1 MPGDRHIASD
11 PDQIAAAL
19 QDVFDASDQ
28 GIALFDGNAKLVQV
42 NACFR
47 ALHPTLN
54 DLLTPGLDWGIFLN
68 EAAQRGVI
76 TRQTSQ
82 ALDALEAQLD
92 LQGEVSG
99 PLDVEAPDGTHYRFK
114 LTPTAGNGF
123 ALTQAETLNANAV
136 DDALREAETVL
147 RKVLEACP
155 VSLTMS
161 RINDGQVIY
170 RSPAATQ
177 LLGMSK
183 SSFAHFAR
191 VEDRADYVTALLSD
205 GQVDNMRTMGVN
217 AQGAEFPGELS
228 ARLIEYR
235 GEDVIV
241 TNIEDISRELEVQ
254 IELDRQKEKLFQSE
268 KLSALG
274 ELLAGVA
281 HELNNPLSI
290 IVGNAE
296 MLEEELAGS
305 RLSTRVSKLSTA
317 AHRCIRIVRSFLALA
332 RQEPLELRA
341 VSIDQIVRKAKEALI
356 EDMGHTGVSIGI
368 EDLDRCPSIWADE
381 VQLTQV
387 IINLLMNAIHAMS
400 EAGVGDKI
408 TLSARVE
415 HSKLH
420 LRVCD
425 NGPGVPDSIKSRIFD
440 PLFTTKKGGKGTGVG
455 LAFCHRILA
464 GHNGAISLEKG
475 SAKGATFV
483 LEIPLQEA

>member
-1 MPGDRHIASD
+1 MSSDQHIASD
-11 PDQIAAAL
+11 AVETAAL
-19 QDVFDASDQ
+19 HDVFEALDQ
-28 GIALFDGNAKLVQV
+28 GIALFDGNAQLTRA
-42 NACFR
+42 NACFHTLYP
-47 ALHPTLN
+47 ALD
-54 DLLTPGLDWGIFLN
+54 DLLVPGLDWRIFLN
-68 EAAQRGVI
+68 EAAQRGAM

-82 ALDALEAQLD
+82 DLDTLEARLD
-92 LQGEVSG
+92 LHGRAAD
-99 PLDVEAPDGTHYRFK
+99 PLNVEAPDGTLYRLK

-123 ALTQAETLNANAV
+123 ALTQSETLNSDAV
-136 DDALREAETVL
+136 DDALREAEAVL

-205 GQVDNMRTMGVN
+205 GKVDNMRTTGVN
-217 AQGAEFPGELS
+217 ADGMEFPGELS
-228 ARLIEYR
+228 ARLIDYR

-241 TNIEDISRELEVQ
+241 TNIEDISRDLQ
-254 IELDRQKEKLFQSE
+254 IQAKLDRQKEKLFQSE

-290 IVGNAE
+290 IVGNAD
-296 MLEEELAGS
+296 MLEEELEGS
-305 RLSTRVSKLSTA
+305 RLSTRVSKVSTA
-317 AHRCIRIVRSFLALA
+317 AHRCVRIVRSFLALA
-332 RQEPLELRA
+332 RQEPLELGPT
-341 VSIDQIVRKAKEALI
+341 SIDQIVQKAKDAI
-356 EDMGHTGVSIGI
+356 V
-368 EDLDRCPSIWADE
+368 EDLGDTGISIEIDDLDDCPHIWADE

-400 EAGVGDKI
+400 EAGLGDKI
-408 TLSARVE
+408 TLSCKVDT
-415 HSKLH
+415 SKLV
-420 LRVCD
+420 LRVSD
-425 NGPGVPDSIKSRIFD
+425 NGPGVPEDIKSRIFD

-464 GHNGAISLEKG
+464 GHKGSISLEKG
-475 SAKGATFV
+475 PAKGATFV
-483 LEIPLQEA
+483 LEVPLQRL